1 MFLAPPF
8 NGAVEFSADFSP
20 RPQISHVVFDF
31 DGTLSWLRHGW
42 PEIMRGLFRENF
54 PARKGET
61 EEAINDLLLNEIYE
75 LNGKQSIFQ
84 MERFAQLVR
93 ERRGTPPHP
102 EDLLNE
108 YQRRLDKVIYERS
121 AQIIKGEAKSY
132 KYVVHGAL
140 ALLDKFQQRGLKL
153 VILSGTIEHRVKQE
167 AELLELARYFGTH
180 IYGSKADPAQFSK
193 RMVLERLL
201 KEEGISG
208 HHLLSFGDGPVEI
221 AHTRELGGLAV
232 GVATDE
238 DHNGSG
244 KMEPHKR
251 AQLLKAAAQIL
262 IPDFR
267 DTDALLKSLFEN
279 R

>member
-1 MFLAPPF
+1 MFFAPPF
-8 NGAVEFSADFSP
+8 NGSVEFSPGFSP
-20 RPQISHVVFDF
+20 RPQISHIIFDF

-42 PEIMRGLFRENF
+42 PEIMCGLFQENF
-54 PARKGET
+54 PAKPGES
-61 EEAINDLLLNEIYE
+61 EAAIHELLLNEIFE
-75 LNGKQSIFQ
+75 LNGKQTIFQ

-121 AQIIKGEAKSY
+121 EQITSGKAKPY

-140 ALLDKFQQRGLKL
+140 ALLDKLQQRGLKL
-153 VILSGTIEHRVKQE
+153 IILSGTIEHRVKQE
-167 AELLELARYFGTH
+167 AELLELARYFTPH

-193 RMVLERLL
+193 RLVLNRLL
-201 KEEGISG
+201 KDEGISG
-208 HHLLSFGDGPVEI
+208 HHLLSFGDGPIEI
-221 AHTRELGGLAV
+221 AQTKELGGLSV
-232 GVATDE
+232 GVPTDE
-238 DHNGSG
+238 EHNGSG

-251 AQLLKAAAQIL
+251 QQLLKAGADML

-267 DTDALLKSLFEN
+267 DTEALLQALFN
-279 R
+279 A

>member
-8 NGAVEFSADFSP
+8 NGAVEFSPSFSP
-20 RPQISHVVFDF
+20 RPQISHIVFDF

-42 PEIMRGLFRENF
+42 PQIMCTLFEENF
-54 PARKGET
+54 PAKRGES
-61 EEAINDLLLNEIYE
+61 EATIRELLLNEIYE

-102 EDLLNE
+102 EDLLLE

-121 AQIIKGEAKSY
+121 EQITRGEAKSY

-153 VILSGTIEHRVKQE
+153 IILSGTIEHRVKQE
-167 AELLELARYFGTH
+167 AELLELARYFTPH

-193 RMVLERLL
+193 RMVLNRVL

-208 HHLLSFGDGPVEI
+208 HHLLSIGDGPVEI
-221 AHTRELGGLAV
+221 VQTKELGGVAV

-238 DHNGSG
+238 EQNGSG

-251 AQLLKAAAQIL
+251 HQLLKAGADIL

-267 DTDALLKSLFEN
+267 DTEALLQSLFEN